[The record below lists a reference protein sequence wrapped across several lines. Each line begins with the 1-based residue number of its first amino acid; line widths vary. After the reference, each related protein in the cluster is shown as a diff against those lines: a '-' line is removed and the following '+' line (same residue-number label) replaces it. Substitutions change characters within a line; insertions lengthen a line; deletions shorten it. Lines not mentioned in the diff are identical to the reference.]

1 MTSAPPFVLSVLD
14 PPGAGDRRP
23 DTLGVDGVQVGAV
36 TLRRLSMHTLIMLR
50 GAFLTSQ
57 MVILLMVWLV
67 LRWPFPPL
75 ACSGLIAAAAIVNL
89 VLALSPAAR
98 RQARPWEITGLL
110 AFDVLQLTGLLYLT
124 GGVVNPFALLLIAP
138 VTVAGGALPPRHAL
152 ALCVLAVGAALVL
165 TQAAAPPPWS
175 AAPAGHD
182 AYRYGRSVALVVAMG
197 LASAYASW
205 SSANGARRELALHVT
220 ETVLA
225 REQRLSALGALA
237 AAVAHELGTPL
248 ATISIIATE
257 MAREA
262 PAGPLRD
269 DAVLL
274 VEQARR
280 CRDILR
286 RLAETPEQ
294 PDAVHERMSLL
305 QFVAEIVEPH
315 AGAGGVRVEG
325 LVSGPPGMVAPDL
338 WRRPEILLAVSTIV
352 ENAVDF
358 ATSEIL
364 VTARF
369 DASNVTVEVRDDGP
383 GFALAILPRLGEPY
397 VTSRP
402 GSEGLG
408 SGHVGMGLGLFIAK
422 TLLERSG
429 ARVAFANGPG
439 GGAIATARWSRSRVE
454 ITGRGPCGPCKTGE
468 NSDIMTR
475 SYRTLS
481 DGIARAP
488 EFHRKALSWMT

>member
-1 MTSAPPFVLSVLD
+1 
-14 PPGAGDRRP
+14 
-23 DTLGVDGVQVGAV
+23 
-36 TLRRLSMHTLIMLR
+36 
-50 GAFLTSQ
+50 
-57 MVILLMVWLV
+57 
-67 LRWPFPPL
+67 
-75 ACSGLIAAAAIVNL
+75 
-89 VLALSPAAR
+89 
-98 RQARPWEITGLL
+98 
-110 AFDVLQLTGLLYLT
+110 
-124 GGVVNPFALLLIAP
+124 
-138 VTVAGGALPPRHAL
+138 VAGGALPPRYAL
-152 ALCVLAVGAALVL
+152 GLCVLAVGAALVL
-165 TQAAAPPPWS
+165 THAAAPPSWAA
-175 AAPAGHD
+175 AAPAGH

-262 PAGPLRD
+262 PMGPLRD

-305 QFVAEIVEPH
+305 QFVGEIVEPH
-315 AGAGGVRVEG
+315 AGGGVRVEG
-325 LVSGPPGMVAPDL
+325 LVSGPPGLAAPDL

-369 DASNVTVEVRDDGP
+369 DASDVTVEVRDDGP
-383 GFALAILPRLGEPY
+383 GFAPAILPKLGEPY

-402 GSEGLG
+402 GPEGSG
-408 SGHVGMGLGLFIAK
+408 GGHVGMGLGLFIAK

-429 ARVAFANGPG
+429 ARVTFANGPG
-439 GGAIATARWSRSRVE
+439 RGAIATARWPRSRVE
-454 ITGRGPCGPCKTGE
+454 IVGRGP
-468 NSDIMTR
+468 
-475 SYRTLS
+475 
-481 DGIARAP
+481 
-488 EFHRKALSWMT
+488 